1 MGPSA
6 TQQQLILRAIA
17 RLRAGVLAIVCGGL
31 GGVALFVATIWLLIR
46 GGETVG
52 PHLGLL
58 GNYFPGYSVT
68 WLGAFVGMFWGF
80 LLGGVIG
87 WATAWVY
94 NLVAGRRATG
104 LF

>member
-1 MGPSA
+1 MSPQAS
-6 TQQQLILRAIA
+6 QEELILRSIA

-31 GGVALFVATIWLLIR
+31 GAVALFVATAWLLIR

-58 GNYFPGYSVT
+58 GNYLPGYSVT
-68 WLGAFVGMFWGF
+68 WTGAAVGLLWG
-80 LLGGVIG
+80 LLIGGLIG
-87 WATAWVY
+87 WATAWIY

>member
-1 MGPSA
+1 MSSLGK
-6 TQQQLILRAIA
+6 QEEVILHAIA

-31 GGVALFVATIWLLIR
+31 GGVALFVATAWLLIR

-58 GNYFPGYSVT
+58 GNYLPGYSVT
-68 WLGAFVGMFWGF
+68 WGGAVIGLLWGL

-94 NLVAGRRATG
+94 NLVAGRRASG